1 MADRADNSGMPMRN
15 YDYMERSEGPQFQFG
30 PGRPPAFILSL
41 MITCAAMFV
50 AQRYVSGVNDWL
62 ALAPA
67 GFISEFPRTIF
78 QPLTYMFLHGGFG
91 HLFFNMFTL
100 WMFGTEIERAWGS
113 ATFAR
118 FFIFAGV
125 VGVLLQTVVMPNSLN
140 PIVGASGGIYGVL
153 VAYWLMF
160 PHRYLL
166 VYFLF
171 PVKVMWAIPVFMLLG
186 FLFAGG
192 NIAHLVHLGGAL
204 YGLAYLKLDWRW
216 ISLGRKLKSL
226 RYRRQEAKLERRR
239 VEAEDMM
246 KKVDAILDRI
256 NEVGIENLSR
266 SERKFLENASD
277 LLAKRKGMTERHS

>member
-1 MADRADNSGMPMRN
+1 MRQ
-15 YDYMERSEGPQFQFG
+15 YDYTERPAGPQLQFG
-30 PGRPPAFILSL
+30 PGKPPLFIFSL
-41 MITCAAMFV
+41 MIACALMFV
-50 AQRYVSGVNDWL
+50 AQRFVAGLTDWL

-67 GFISEFPRTIF
+67 VFISEFPKTIF

-100 WMFGTEIERAWGS
+100 WMFGTEIERTWGS
-113 ATFAR
+113 VQFGR
-118 FFIFAGV
+118 FFVLAGV
-125 VGVLLQTVVMPNSLN
+125 VGVLLQTVVLPNSMS
-140 PIVGASGGIYGVL
+140 PIVGASGGIYGVM

-186 FLFAGG
+186 FLFAGS

-204 YGLAYLKLDWRW
+204 YGLVYLKLDWRW
-216 ISLGRKLKSL
+216 NALGRKLKSL
-226 RYRRQEAKLERRR
+226 RYRRQEAKLNRRR

-266 SERKFLENASD
+266 TERKFLENASD
-277 LLAKRKGMTERHS
+277 LLAKRKGMTERQS